1 MQIHVLTDH
10 DCCCIPFRILNKE
23 TEVDDLKLQCSRLE
37 AKADELTATNQVL
50 SEKLFKLKLFATLL
64 KEMRIKITVADKLLW

>member
-1 MQIHVLTDH
+1 MLTDH

-50 SEKLFKLKLFATLL
+50 SENLLKLELFATLL
-64 KEMRIKITVADKLLW
+64 KEIRIKITVAD